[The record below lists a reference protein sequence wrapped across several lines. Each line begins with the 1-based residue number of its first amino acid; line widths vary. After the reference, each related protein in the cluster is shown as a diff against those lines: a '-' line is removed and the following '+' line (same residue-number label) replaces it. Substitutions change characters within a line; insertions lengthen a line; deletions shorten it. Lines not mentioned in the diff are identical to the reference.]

1 MAGVGRSFLYEEVK
15 AGHLV
20 LTKAGRRSIV
30 LHDDAVAWLTHL
42 PKRAPASTP
51 PGGRRS
57 VSWQTSATTLTTPLE
72 HRHLD
77 FSRLAT
83 SPTFSTSPPAAFG
96 GGSSQVISQSIGS
109 EALCAFQTA
118 IFGRLP
124 QRIGRDDDTNSASWL
139 VT

>member
-1 MAGVGRSFLYEEVK
+1 VTEQLSKLAYSIAELCQMAGVGRSFLYEEVK

-57 VSWQTSATTLTTPLE
+57 VS
-72 HRHLD
+72 
-77 FSRLAT
+77 
-83 SPTFSTSPPAAFG
+83 
-96 GGSSQVISQSIGS
+96 
-109 EALCAFQTA
+109 
-118 IFGRLP
+118 
-124 QRIGRDDDTNSASWL
+124 
-139 VT
+139 